1 MSDEDVEIASTPPDV
16 VAGGQAAV
24 ESLLPTKSASIYEAS
39 YARFLKYCKKRNI
52 KKYSENAVL
61 SYFVE
66 LANVKKMKSS
76 SLWSHYSM
84 HFICF
89 LDHEPPLVDISKYL
103 NLRAFLKKHQR
114 ENYQAKKSAVLTK
127 HQFLT
132 FLAKAPDEK
141 YLGTKT
147 VLLFGI
153 SGACRCD
160 ELVKMKV
167 QDIEHHGSIIYVK
180 IPDSKTSAKNLI
192 VQTTSNPT
200 YVTHRWSEMSLGL
213 YQFLKIIQV
222 PMTLTQ
228 AKRSNSPQQTRKKKM
243 RDEPLQFGDWTVIS
257 DPFDDQRHTDL
268 HTCDPIR

>member
-1 MSDEDVEIASTPPDV
+1 MSDENVEIASTPPDV
-16 VAGGQAAV
+16 VAGAQTAV

-39 YARFLKYCKKRNI
+39 YARFLKYCKERNI

-84 HFICF
+84 VRSLLHIR
-89 LDHEPPLVDISKYL
+89 EKVDISKYF

-141 YLGTKT
+141 YLGTKI

-153 SGACRCD
+153 SGTCRCD

-167 QDIEHHGSIIYVK
+167 QDIEDHGSIIYVK

-200 YVTHRWSEMSLGL
+200 YVTHRCSEMSLGL
-213 YQFLKIIQV
+213 YQFLKII
-222 PMTLTQ
+222 
-228 AKRSNSPQQTRKKKM
+228 
-243 RDEPLQFGDWTVIS
+243 
-257 DPFDDQRHTDL
+257 
-268 HTCDPIR
+268 